1 MSRKLVLAVIDGL
14 TPDAL
19 ERGLE
24 RGRLPAL
31 QFLLDAGGAYVRGT
45 STFPSVTPVCLS
57 AIATGAG
64 PDVHG
69 IPHLAWYHRE
79 EERIVE
85 YGSSLAAIL
94 ATGLRGA
101 LRDSVVGMSRDHLSP
116 EAATVF
122 ERLADAGLVTAAI
135 NFTCYRGRSR
145 HRVRLP
151 GLAARNRWYEAV
163 DGPERFFFFNLYE
176 SDDTGAPLA
185 VRSRAAGSVDA
196 YAAAVGRWLVT
207 RDGFDFLV
215 YYLPDYDYAS
225 HEAGP
230 DGAGDALERADA
242 CLTRLFEAAGGPD
255 GFLDRYAIV
264 VAADHGQMPVER
276 AVRLERA
283 FAGLR
288 LPTTPRRARPGVA
301 DIVVTAS
308 NRAGMVYR
316 LPGCPLVVREL
327 AERLDGEPAADV
339 VLFAED
345 GAGVARRGG
354 AELRFEPAADGW
366 RLEGTAEVLDP
377 VRYPNGIDRAWRALR
392 CPAAGDVIV
401 SAAEGYELVDLGGRH
416 HAGGGSHGSLLA
428 GDSLVPI
435 VHAGLA
441 GGAGL
446 PPVPAITDLAPL
458 AARHFG
464 LGVPDRRVLPAVAR
478 V

>member
-1 MSRKLVLAVIDGL
+1 MPRKLVLAVIDGL

-31 QFLLDAGGAYVRGT
+31 RQLLDAGGAYVRGT

-64 PDVHG
+64 PDVHR
-69 IPHLAWYHRE
+69 IPHLAWYHRD

-116 EAATVF
+116 AVATVF

-145 HRVRLP
+145 HRIRLP

-230 DGAGDALERADA
+230 DGAGAALERADA
-242 CLTRLFEAAGGPD
+242 CLASLFAAAGGPD
-255 GFLDRYAIV
+255 GFLDRYAIAV
-264 VAADHGQMPVER
+264 VADHGQMPVTR

-288 LPTTPRRARPGVA
+288 LPSPRRARAGAA
-301 DIVVTAS
+301 DLVVTAS

-316 LPGCPLVVREL
+316 LSDCPLGAREL

-339 VLFAED
+339 VLFAEG
-345 GAGVARRGG
+345 GAGVARRDG

-377 VRYPNGIDRAWRALR
+377 VRYPNGIERAWRALR

-401 SAAEGYELVDLGGRH
+401 SAAEGYELADLGGRH

-435 VHAGLA
+435 VHVGLA
-441 GGAGL
+441 GSAVL
-446 PPVPAITDLAPL
+446 PPAPAITELAPL

-464 LGVPDRRVLPAVAR
+464 LGLPDPRAFAATAR